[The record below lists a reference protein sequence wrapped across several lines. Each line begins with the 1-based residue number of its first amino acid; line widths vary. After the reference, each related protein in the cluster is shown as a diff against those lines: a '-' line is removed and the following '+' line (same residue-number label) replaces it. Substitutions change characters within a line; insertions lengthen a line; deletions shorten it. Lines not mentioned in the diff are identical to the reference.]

1 MNKFLNI
8 FSAVFWLGML
18 ILTAAAKPIHN
29 NRLPHTEVMTVK
41 KQDFIFTFSDD
52 NGNEITTPRRA
63 VGIPGSL
70 PTEDIYVIIQ
80 EEVYGENRYFAQKAD
95 VTIYENYYSEE
106 YTAVMFGLSVGDR
119 LIISSD
125 KPLSGEYPI
134 EVYYDEQ

>member
-41 KQDFIFTFSDD
+41 KQDFVCTFSDD
-52 NGNEITTPRRA
+52 NGNVLTTPRRA
-63 VGIPGSL
+63 VGIPGAL

-80 EEVYGENRYFAQKAD
+80 EEVYGRTD
-95 VTIYENYYSEE
+95 I
-106 YTAVMFGLSVGDR
+106 LLR
-119 LIISSD
+119 
-125 KPLSGEYPI
+125 KPM
-134 EVYYDEQ
+134 